1 MSWISTLPTM
11 LASAALL
18 FVPGLVVGFFIRLR
32 GLWLWAVAPLVST
45 TLLATGSIVLPLL
58 GVRWSPLAALA
69 FAAVFGGAVVALFRW
84 LLRARFTA
92 PDHAEPGTGWATV
105 AGWLAGAVFVAVHFA
120 RGVGSPE
127 NISQTFDNVFHL
139 NAIALIHDTGNAS
152 PFEIA
157 KLTSPDGGQ
166 GFYPDGWHA
175 LVQLAQQFT
184 GVSIPVAINAF
195 NLVIAVAVWPLGVIL
210 LSRLLAGNT
219 RVVALSAG
227 VLAAAFPAF
236 PLNMLHYGVLYP
248 YFFGLALAPAV
259 LAIVLNLLGLT
270 RDQRVFPVLPLTVLL
285 AGVIPAIALAHP
297 GAMMAVLALSVIP
310 AVIATLAGWKS
321 ASRRAKQLRIIGLL
335 AFFAIGFVL
344 MVKLRPGDMWG
355 PRMSFFD
362 AVKQAL
368 TLSLWGYGLP
378 LLTAALVLFGVV
390 VALIARTRTSLTTV
404 SLWATAILLF
414 VVTAGTSSALLRYP
428 TEVWYGDAPRL
439 AALVP
444 VAVIPAATLGVA
456 WIYSKNART
465 GKLARALEIAGMI
478 ALLIG
483 TQALAGYSALTT
495 TMLKSYTASETSAL
509 LSTDEITLL
518 ERLPEHVGPE
528 DMIAASPWT
537 GASLAYAFADRE
549 VVFPHILM
557 NDISED
563 RALIMDELK
572 DAPDNPEVCD
582 AAERLHLTFVL
593 DFGKREV
600 HGAEH
605 KFPGI
610 DDPEKSDSFVLVDSE
625 GEAKL
630 YRFVGCDSN

>member
-1 MSWISTLPTM
+1 M

-32 GLWLWAVAPLVST
+32 GIWLWALAPLVST
-45 TLLATGSIVLPLL
+45 TLLATASIVLPLL

-69 FAAVFGGAVVALFRW
+69 FAAVFGGAVIALFRW
-84 LLRARFTA
+84 LLRAQFA
-92 PDHAEPGTGWATV
+92 DPDHAKPGTGWATLT
-105 AGWLAGAVFVAVHFA
+105 GWLVGAVFLAVHFM
-120 RGVGSPE
+120 RSTGSPE

-139 NAIALIHDTGNAS
+139 NAIALIHDSGNAS

-195 NLVIAVAVWPLGVIL
+195 NLVIAIAVWPLGVLL

-259 LAIVLNLLGLT
+259 LAVVLNLLGLT
-270 RDQRVFPVLPLTVLL
+270 RDQRVFPILPLTVLL

-310 AVIATLAGWKS
+310 AVIAALAGWS
-321 ASRRAKQLRIIGLL
+321 SISRRSKGLRLGGLL

-355 PRMSFFD
+355 PRMSFFE

-378 LLTAALVLFGVV
+378 LVTAALVLLGVV
-390 VALIARTRTSLTTV
+390 VALVARNRTGFTTV
-404 SLWATAILLF
+404 SLWGTALLLF
-414 VVTAGTSSALLRYP
+414 VATAGTSSALLRYP

-444 VAVIPAATLGVA
+444 LAAIPAAAFGVA
-456 WIYSKNART
+456 WIYSKV
-465 GKLARALEIAGMI
+465 ARAGKFVVPFEVVGMI
-478 ALLIG
+478 LLLVG
-483 TQALAGYSALTT
+483 TQALAGYAALTADT
-495 TMLKSYTASETSAL
+495 LKSHTATDTSAL

-549 VVFPHILM
+549 VIFPHILM

-582 AAERLHLTFVL
+582 AAERLNLTFVL

-610 DDPEKSDSFVLVDSE
+610 DDPGKSDAFELVDSE
-625 GEAKL
+625 GDAKL
-630 YRFVGCDSN
+630 YRFVGCD